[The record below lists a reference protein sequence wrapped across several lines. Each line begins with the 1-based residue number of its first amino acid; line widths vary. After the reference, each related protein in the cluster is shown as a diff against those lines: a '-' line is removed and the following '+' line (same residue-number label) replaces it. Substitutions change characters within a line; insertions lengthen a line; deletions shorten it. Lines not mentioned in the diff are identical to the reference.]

1 VKIAVIVDSFPA
13 LFETFILNQITGLID
28 LGHHVEVFAGSRPN
42 DSRIHPEV
50 DQYHLLEHTHYI
62 HDAKPVS
69 KSKRLMG
76 VLSILPVSLKRNPLA
91 TLRSLNIIRYGTES
105 LSLNLLYKLESFLA
119 AGPFDILSCHFGPN
133 GLTGILLK
141 ELGVPGKV
149 ITTFH
154 GYDLSS
160 YPLRHGPKVYER
172 LFHQGDLF
180 LPISE
185 FWKAKLVALGCPL
198 EKITVH
204 HMGIDLDKFKFKSRR
219 LSPGE
224 PVRLLTIA
232 RLVDKKGL
240 HYSIEAVA
248 KVLHAHSNIE
258 YAIVGDGPLRQELT
272 DLIQQLGVAE
282 KVKLLGWRDATAILH
297 ILNGTHIMLLHS
309 IVSKRGDMEGIPVS
323 LMEAMAMG
331 IPVIST
337 RHSGIVELVEEGRSG
352 FLVAEKDIDDM
363 ADKISHMITRPGKWA
378 EMGAAG
384 RIFIEANFN
393 IKTLNRRFSE
403 LCQSLL

>member
-1 VKIAVIVDSFPA
+1 VKIAIIVDSFPT
-13 LFETFILNQITGLID
+13 LYETFILNQITGLID
-28 LGHHVEVFAGSRPN
+28 LGHGIEIFAGSCPN
-42 DSRIHPEV
+42 DSRMHPEV
-50 DQYHLLEHTHYI
+50 ERYHLLDHTHYI
-62 HDAKPVS
+62 HTKPVG
-69 KSKRLMG
+69 KLKRLMG
-76 VLSILPVSLKRNPLA
+76 ALAIVPACLKRNSRA
-91 TLRSLNIIRYGTES
+91 TLRSLNMIRYGAEA

-160 YPLRHGPKVYER
+160 YPLRHGPKVYEK

-180 LPISE
+180 LPISDY
-185 FWKAKLVALGCPL
+185 WKARLIALGCPP

-204 HMGIDLDKFKFKSRR
+204 HMGIDVDSFRFKSRTVC
-219 LSPGE
+219 PGE
-224 PVRLLTIA
+224 QVRLLTIA
-232 RLVDKKGL
+232 RLMDKKGL
-240 HYSIEAVA
+240 HYSIKAVA

-258 YAIVGDGPLRQELT
+258 YAIVGDGPLKQELT
-272 DLIQQLGVAE
+272 DLIQQLGVSE
-282 KVKLLGWRDATAILH
+282 KIKLLGWKDATAIH
-297 ILNGTHIMLLHS
+297 EILDGTHIMLLHS
-309 IVSKRGDMEGIPVS
+309 IISKSGDMEGIPVS

-337 RHSGIVELVEEGRSG
+337 RHSGITELVEEGRSG

-363 ADKISHMITRPGKWA
+363 ADKISHMITRPEKWA
-378 EMGAAG
+378 EMGMAG
-384 RIFIEANFN
+384 RKFVEANFN
-393 IKTLNRRFSE
+393 IKKLNRRFSE

>member
-1 VKIAVIVDSFPA
+1 MKIAFVVDAFPTVS
-13 LFETFILNQITGLID
+13 ETFILNQITGLID
-28 LGHHVEVFAGSRPN
+28 QGHQVEIFAGSRPN

-50 DQYHLLEHTHYI
+50 EQYHLLEHTHYI
-62 HDAKPVS
+62 HAKPVG

-76 VLSILPVSLKRNPLA
+76 ALSIVPACLKRNPLA
-91 TLRSLNIIRYGTES
+91 TLQSLNMIRYGTEA
-105 LSLNLLYKLESFLA
+105 LSLNLLYKLEGFLA

-141 ELGVPGKV
+141 ELGIPAKV

-160 YPLRHGPKVYER
+160 YPLRHGPKVYEK

-180 LPISE
+180 LPISDY
-185 FWKAKLVALGCPL
+185 WKARLIALGCPP
-198 EKITVH
+198 EKIIVH
-204 HMGIDLDKFKFKSRR
+204 HMGIDVDKFRFKSRM
-219 LSPGE
+219 LCPDE
-224 PVRLLTIA
+224 QVRLLTVA

-240 HYSIEAVA
+240 HYSIKAVA
-248 KVLHAHSNIE
+248 KVLRAHSNIE

-272 DLIQQLGVAE
+272 DLIEQLGVAE
-282 KVKLLGWRDATAILH
+282 KVKLLGWRDATAIRH
-297 ILNGTHIMLLHS
+297 ILEGTHIMLLHS
-309 IVSKRGDMEGIPVS
+309 IISKSGDMEGIPVS

-363 ADKISHMITRPGKWA
+363 ADKIRHMITRPEKWA

-384 RIFIEANFN
+384 RKFIEANFN